1 MKKQLLLLLVLQVS
15 LSIFA
20 QQRDSILYTSEPFYI
35 PVTKTLFYK
44 LANRSIPVSVTSY
57 GNDQSVVYINLHDD
71 ESSSVNAARSLL
83 QKHGGLLI
91 KIMNNGERLIRMK
104 LNGET
109 FTFDPNRMF
118 SKEGIAISLGK
129 FGNSSS
135 KAVEL
140 IRPFGEFIL
149 EQIPDTASCVIAL
162 HNNTEGGYSVK
173 SYLRGNEMEKD
184 AKDVFYNPLLDPD
197 DFCFTTDSLLFQGM
211 KAFSFN
217 SILQDNVNATKDGS
231 LSIYF
236 GELGRRYINVETQL
250 GKENFYIQ
258 MLGKL
263 LSILENQ

>member
-1 MKKQLLLLLVLQVS
+1 LKKLLLFLLLFAVS
-15 LSIFA
+15 FSLYA

-44 LANRSIPVSVTSY
+44 LANRNIPVSVSSY
-57 GNDQSVVYINLHDD
+57 GNDQSIVYINLHDD
-71 ESSSVNAARSLL
+71 ESSSVSAARSLL

-91 KIMNNGERLIRMK
+91 KIMNNGERLIRIK
-104 LNGET
+104 LHGSV

-118 SKEGIAISLGK
+118 SKEGIVTSLGK
-129 FGNSSS
+129 FGNRSD
-135 KAVEL
+135 KAVEM

-162 HNNTEGGYSVK
+162 HNNTDGGYSVK
-173 SYLRGNEMEKD
+173 SYLSGGNMETD
-184 AKDVFYNPLLDPD
+184 AIDVFYNPGLDPD

-250 GKENFYIQ
+250 GKENFYIE